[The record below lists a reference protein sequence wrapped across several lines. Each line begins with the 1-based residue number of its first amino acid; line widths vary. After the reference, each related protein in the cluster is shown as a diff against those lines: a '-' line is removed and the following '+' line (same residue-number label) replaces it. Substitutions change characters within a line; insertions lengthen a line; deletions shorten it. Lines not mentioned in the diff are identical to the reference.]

1 MGQDMYSKY
10 AEAPK
15 ALSTPS
21 GAGAAGVRYGHYV
34 RPVNAINAA
43 PEPSA

>member
-10 AEAPK
+10 AETPN

-21 GAGAAGVRYGHYV
+21 GAGAAGVRYGHCK
-34 RPVNAINAA
+34 RRVNVLNAA
-43 PEPSA
+43 PESCS